1 MIKFFQAQARD
12 EKMAKQQQREK
23 LQLEIAA
30 RERAEKKQQ
39 EYEERLRNMAEEMDR
54 RQTELNEAQE
64 MIRRLEEQ
72 LKQLQAAKEE
82 LENRQKV
89 SLFNHDLKKNSLHY
103 QGTINIFT
111 SSNLYNSDSCICHII
126 MHDFFFV
133 ICVYACDVGIDS
145 DDGEVGTLARDGGC
159 GAR

>member
-1 MIKFFQAQARD
+1 
-12 EKMAKQQQREK
+12 MAKQQQREK

-54 RQTELNEAQE
+54 RQAELNEAQE

-89 SLFNHDLKKNSLHY
+89 SQSIYDLKKNSLYLSVNDQFHFY
-103 QGTINIFT
+103 VIF
-111 SSNLYNSDSCICHII
+111 I
-126 MHDFFFV
+126 
-133 ICVYACDVGIDS
+133 
-145 DDGEVGTLARDGGC
+145 
-159 GAR
+159 

>member
-1 MIKFFQAQARD
+1 M
-12 EKMAKQQQREK
+12 
-23 LQLEIAA
+23 EIAA

-54 RQTELNEAQE
+54 RQAELNEAQE

-89 SLFNHDLKKNSLHY
+89 SERVRVYSSKRWSIFNNNFLFSFFHY
-103 QGTINIFT
+103 IF
-111 SSNLYNSDSCICHII
+111 L
-126 MHDFFFV
+126 
-133 ICVYACDVGIDS
+133 
-145 DDGEVGTLARDGGC
+145 
-159 GAR
+159 

>member
-1 MIKFFQAQARD
+1 
-12 EKMAKQQQREK
+12 MAKQQQREK

-54 RQTELNEAQE
+54 RQAELNEAQE

-89 SLFNHDLKKNSLHY
+89 SLLNHDLKNNCC
-103 QGTINIFT
+103 TINKLLIDVFI
-111 SSNLYNSDSCICHII
+111 LYLIYII
-126 MHDFFFV
+126 PIIAHVCAFF
-133 ICVYACDVGIDS
+133 
-145 DDGEVGTLARDGGC
+145 L
-159 GAR
+159 

>member
-1 MIKFFQAQARD
+1 
-12 EKMAKQQQREK
+12 MAKQQQREK

-54 RQTELNEAQE
+54 RNAELTEAQE
-64 MIRRLEEQ
+64 MIRRLEDQ

-89 SLFNHDLKKNSLHY
+89 REKELSLCITDERLISSFYLLSL
-103 QGTINIFT
+103 
-111 SSNLYNSDSCICHII
+111 L
-126 MHDFFFV
+126 
-133 ICVYACDVGIDS
+133 
-145 DDGEVGTLARDGGC
+145 
-159 GAR
+159 

>member
-1 MIKFFQAQARD
+1 M
-12 EKMAKQQQREK
+12 
-23 LQLEIAA
+23 EIAA

-54 RQTELNEAQE
+54 RQAELNEAQE

-89 SLFNHDLKKNSLHY
+89 SEHELITSHCREAAVEHEVSYLCVFVD
-103 QGTINIFT
+103 INR
-111 SSNLYNSDSCICHII
+111 SPNY
-126 MHDFFFV
+126 V
-133 ICVYACDVGIDS
+133 CVLPVGVDG
-145 DDGEVGTLARDGGC
+145 DDGEVGTIARNGGC
-159 GAR
+159 GTRQTRTGDQS

>member
-1 MIKFFQAQARD
+1 M
-12 EKMAKQQQREK
+12 
-23 LQLEIAA
+23 EIAA

-54 RQTELNEAQE
+54 RQAELNEAQE

-89 SLFNHDLKKNSLHY
+89 SKRINLVLIVKKWSSRIICSHTSRSLY
-103 QGTINIFT
+103 
-111 SSNLYNSDSCICHII
+111 YNSNYTSVYIQ
-126 MHDFFFV
+126 FF
-133 ICVYACDVGIDS
+133 ITCVS
-145 DDGEVGTLARDGGC
+145 R
-159 GAR
+159 

>member
-1 MIKFFQAQARD
+1 
-12 EKMAKQQQREK
+12 MAKQQQREK

-54 RQTELNEAQE
+54 RQAELNEAQE

-89 SLFNHDLKKNSLHY
+89 SLFDLDVKKNQSLSS
-103 QGTINIFT
+103 QTARTI
-111 SSNLYNSDSCICHII
+111 II
-126 MHDFFFV
+126 ITDNECMLFLFF
-133 ICVYACDVGIDS
+133 I
-145 DDGEVGTLARDGGC
+145 
-159 GAR
+159 

>member
-1 MIKFFQAQARD
+1 
-12 EKMAKQQQREK
+12 MAKQQQREK

-54 RQTELNEAQE
+54 RQAELNEAQE

-89 SLFNHDLKKNSLHY
+89 SLFNLDVKKKNQSLSSQTGHHKHEPSLSSLTMNECCFY
-103 QGTINIFT
+103 
-111 SSNLYNSDSCICHII
+111 SLSLSLSNLHNSVNWVCVCYAT
-126 MHDFFFV
+126 FFCDCN
-133 ICVYACDVGIDS
+133 CVACD
-145 DDGEVGTLARDGGC
+145 RN
-159 GAR
+159 

>member
-1 MIKFFQAQARD
+1 M
-12 EKMAKQQQREK
+12 
-23 LQLEIAA
+23 QLEIAA

-54 RQTELNEAQE
+54 RQAELNEAQE

-89 SLFNHDLKKNSLHY
+89 SEHELITSHCREAAVSSTRFLIFVYSLISIVR
-103 QGTINIFT
+103 QIT
-111 SSNLYNSDSCICHII
+111 
-126 MHDFFFV
+126 
-133 ICVYACDVGIDS
+133 CVFY
-145 DDGEVGTLARDGGC
+145 L
-159 GAR
+159 

>member
-1 MIKFFQAQARD
+1 M
-12 EKMAKQQQREK
+12 
-23 LQLEIAA
+23 QLEIAA

-54 RQTELNEAQE
+54 RQAELNEAQE

-89 SLFNHDLKKNSLHY
+89 RACLIL
-103 QGTINIFT
+103 
-111 SSNLYNSDSCICHII
+111 SNFS
-126 MHDFFFV
+126 
-133 ICVYACDVGIDS
+133 
-145 DDGEVGTLARDGGC
+145 
-159 GAR
+159 

>member
-1 MIKFFQAQARD
+1 
-12 EKMAKQQQREK
+12 MAKQQQREK

-54 RQTELNEAQE
+54 RNAELTEAQE
-64 MIRRLEEQ
+64 MIRRLEDQ

-89 SLFNHDLKKNSLHY
+89 REKKLSLCTTDKRL
-103 QGTINIFT
+103 I
-111 SSNLYNSDSCICHII
+111 SSVYLYYNFSALLSFPI
-126 MHDFFFV
+126 
-133 ICVYACDVGIDS
+133 ICVVCV
-145 DDGEVGTLARDGGC
+145 
-159 GAR
+159 